1 MDGPV
6 SPASV
11 YDSLK
16 ARLVAGTFAAGAKLK
31 PDVLRADYGI
41 GATALREVLL
51 RLTGEGLI
59 AMEEQRGFHVPEA
72 SETLL
77 NETLQLR
84 LLIESECARLSIA
97 HGDLEWEARLNAA
110 HHKLAH
116 LENRM
121 RNHPAERLCDF
132 IDLWTRTDWEFH
144 EVLASAAPS
153 RTLRDAH
160 LRSFERYRQQVVA
173 MVPAFGFRD
182 QTLVEHDAILK
193 VAIDR
198 NPVACHAAIE
208 AHLLS
213 HRAVLT
219 ATRHGA
225 GVSDVS
231 SRNDARPTK
240 NQAPR
245 SRAAKAKFDLKAVS

>member
-1 MDGPV
+1 MDGNH
-6 SPASV
+6 SPAAV
-11 YDSLK
+11 YDSIK
-16 ARLVAGTFAAGAKLK
+16 ARLIAGAFSAGAKLK

-59 AMEEQRGFHVPEA
+59 VMEEQRGFHVPEA
-72 SETLL
+72 SERLL
-77 NETLQLR
+77 NETLELR
-84 LLIESECARLSIA
+84 LLIESECARLSIT

-121 RNHPAERLCDF
+121 RGQLPERLSDF
-132 IDLWTRTDWEFH
+132 VELWTRTDWEFH

-153 RTLRDAH
+153 KTLRYAH

-182 QTLVEHDAILK
+182 QTLLEHDAILRA
-193 VAIDR
+193 AIDR
-198 NPVACHAAIE
+198 NPKDCHDAIE
-208 AHLLS
+208 AHLFS
-213 HRAVLT
+213 HRAGLQ
-219 ATRHGA
+219 ARRGA
-225 GVSDVS
+225 
-231 SRNDARPTK
+231 
-240 NQAPR
+240 
-245 SRAAKAKFDLKAVS
+245 DLKAVS